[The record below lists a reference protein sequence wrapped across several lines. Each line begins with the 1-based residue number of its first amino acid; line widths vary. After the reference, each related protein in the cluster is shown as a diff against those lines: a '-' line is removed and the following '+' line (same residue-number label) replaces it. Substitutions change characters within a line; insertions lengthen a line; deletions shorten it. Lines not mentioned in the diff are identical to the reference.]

1 MNIYAMS
8 KDALQ
13 MLEELNKIEPLSDF
27 QRKDIERIIKVA
39 YNDGRIDEFHK
50 LVKVHKYLL

>member
-27 QRKDIERIIKVA
+27 QRKDIERIINVA

-50 LVKVHKYLL
+50 FVQVKK